1 MALTAFDIGKLKI
14 AAHVREELER
24 AGIVFEAIRCKSG
37 DLLTRPGS
45 ARLTIATSGGM
56 GHLELS
62 RDEVESCQDIVAGE
76 VWYKI
81 AHLISELSGHPAYDP
96 PSE

>member
-1 MALTAFDIGKLKI
+1 LPLTAFDIGKLKI

-24 AGIVFEAIRCKSG
+24 AGLVFEAIRCKSG
-37 DLLTRPGS
+37 DLHTRPGS
-45 ARLTIATSGGM
+45 ARLMITISGETGQ
-56 GHLELS
+56 LELS

-81 AHLISELSGHPAYDP
+81 AHLISELRRL
-96 PSE
+96 

>member
-1 MALTAFDIGKLKI
+1 LTLTAFDIGKLKI

-24 AGIVFEAIRCKSG
+24 AGLAFEAIRCKSG
-37 DLLTRPGS
+37 DLHTRPGS
-45 ARLTIATSGGM
+45 ARLMITMSGVTGQ
-56 GHLELS
+56 LELS

-81 AHLISELSGHPAYDP
+81 AQLINELSMRPV
-96 PSE
+96 